1 MADILMLSGSYQNPE
16 EFPFFFFF
24 SRGISVVQFR
34 IKASFELFVWSLFI
48 AKDSFKYFYLHPD
61 KLHLFGGNT
70 RILSVIVIILKFI
83 ISYDYLLEYT
93 LGLLALSQENL
104 GSGGSI

>member
-1 MADILMLSGSYQNPE
+1 M
-16 EFPFFFFF
+16 
-24 SRGISVVQFR
+24 R
-34 IKASFELFVWSLFI
+34 IKATFELFVPSLFM
-48 AKDSFKYFYLHPD
+48 AKDPFKYFYFLPD

-70 RILSVIVIILKFI
+70 QILSVIVKLMKFI

-104 GSGGSI
+104 GNGGSI